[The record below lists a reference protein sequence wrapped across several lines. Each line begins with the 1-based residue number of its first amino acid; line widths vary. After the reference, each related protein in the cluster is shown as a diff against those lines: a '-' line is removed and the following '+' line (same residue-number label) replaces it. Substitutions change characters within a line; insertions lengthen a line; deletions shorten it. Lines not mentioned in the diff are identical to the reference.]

1 MPVDQSRQYLRIR
14 DQLAADIAQGVLQVK
29 LPSEREL
36 AERFLCTRIT
46 LREALQQLETEGLVY
61 RENRRGWFVAPP
73 RIRYNP
79 TRTTGFMEYVSAQG
93 RQPRTETLHAERR
106 AAGAWLAKRMGLE
119 DSAPVYF
126 LQRRRWVDERPVLI
140 ELIALD
146 LGRRL
151 DEIGLADDLEGCAVR
166 GAEALAD
173 LVRDDGSAF
182 DEQDA
187 HVALVG
193 TGILSARAVFGE
205 FGSGRHANSLV
216 PAPSRACVL
225 DRRGHGS
232 VLKNSVFFHQSLSP
246 IAVGPRRPDRR
257 APC

>member
-1 MPVDQSRQYLRIR
+1 M
-14 DQLAADIAQGVLQVK
+14 
-29 LPSEREL
+29 
-36 AERFLCTRIT
+36 
-46 LREALQQLETEGLVY
+46 ETEGLVY

-146 LGRRL
+146 AGWCPGLLDHDLDTSLMSLLRERFGLQPTRCQLAMHPTALNAAQAEPLQLAPGSPALYLERL
-151 DEIGLADDLEGCAVR
+151 SYAEGQRVVEFDQEFWRPDALEI
-166 GAEALAD
+166 
-173 LVRDDGSAF
+173 
-182 DEQDA
+182 
-187 HVALVG
+187 
-193 TGILSARAVFGE
+193 
-205 FGSGRHANSLV
+205 
-216 PAPSRACVL
+216 VL
-225 DRRGHGS
+225 DAAYPG
-232 VLKNSVFFHQSLSP
+232 
-246 IAVGPRRPDRR
+246 A
-257 APC
+257 

>member
-106 AAGAWLAKRMGLE
+106 AAGAWLA
-119 DSAPVYF
+119 
-126 LQRRRWVDERPVLI
+126 
-140 ELIALD
+140 
-146 LGRRL
+146 
-151 DEIGLADDLEGCAVR
+151 
-166 GAEALAD
+166 
-173 LVRDDGSAF
+173 
-182 DEQDA
+182 
-187 HVALVG
+187 
-193 TGILSARAVFGE
+193 
-205 FGSGRHANSLV
+205 
-216 PAPSRACVL
+216 
-225 DRRGHGS
+225 
-232 VLKNSVFFHQSLSP
+232 
-246 IAVGPRRPDRR
+246 
-257 APC
+257 